1 MAEPVPV
8 EDPAAGR
15 IRVGSVWL
23 LTSFTDGQG
32 AVSYGYDA
40 GNELVS
46 ASEPGGD
53 CTTNPGV
60 NCTRFGYNANGARI
74 STTYPGGTVQNTTVD
89 PSGRPL
95 RITATGPGANGA
107 GTGTVF
113 SDLGYGY
120 TAGTS
125 DRTVVQTRS
134 NTVAEGAPNGSST
147 NYTYDSLNRLT
158 TAAEN
163 LPGGGLNAAWSYAY
177 DGAGNR
183 TAQHVVVPGGQTV
196 DTSYT
201 YTPDNRLIQ
210 RNGDPT
216 NIAYDPTGNQTSY
229 PATGAVPGNTTAA
242 APQSSTQYDTA
253 NHSTIVTSAGTPVTM
268 TYLNP
273 DQNQRITAGGTYY
286 GTGVLGVSYQTTNA
300 ATTAFTRTPGGQPG
314 EHAHRQWEPVLP
326 HRQPRLRHRPRRR
339 PRPEGR
345 RLLLRPLRRHPHH
358 HRHRHRRPHPSQ
370 RESRPLHQRLPRQR
384 QRPLQARLP
393 LLRHPPGPLH
403 PTGPLRQES
412 NLFAYTGGDPVNF
425 KDLSGKSFLSVVN
438 GFQQGLLVKG

>member
-1 MAEPVPV
+1 
-8 EDPAAGR
+8 
-15 IRVGSVWL
+15 L

-120 TAGTS
+120 TAGT
-125 DRTVVQTRS
+125 RVCTVVQTRS

-201 YTPDNRLIQ
+201 YTPDNRLTQ

-229 PATGAVPGNTTAA
+229 PATGALPGNTTAA
-242 APQSSTQYDTA
+242 SPQTSTQYDTA

-273 DQNQRITAGGTYY
+273 DQNQRVTAGGTYY

-300 ATTAFTRTPGGQPG
+300 ATTTFTRTPGAAWSARAPAVGACTTSPTTK
-314 EHAHRQWEPVLP
+314 APSSASSTAKARRSPATPTTPTAPPAPSPAPPPATSPKPTRIPTATPAATATTTAASTSSATATTTRSRAASPNRTPPARRATCSPTPVATQSTS
-326 HRQPRLRHRPRRR
+326 RT
-339 PRPEGR
+339 
-345 RLLLRPLRRHPHH
+345 
-358 HRHRHRRPHPSQ
+358 SQ
-370 RESRPLHQRLPRQR
+370 ANR
-384 QRPLQARLP
+384 
-393 LLRHPPGPLH
+393 
-403 PTGPLRQES
+403 
-412 NLFAYTGGDPVNF
+412 F
-425 KDLSGKSFLSVVN
+425 
-438 GFQQGLLVKG
+438 

>member
-1 MAEPVPV
+1 V
-8 EDPAAGR
+8 
-15 IRVGSVWL
+15 
-23 LTSFTDGQG
+23 
-32 AVSYGYDA
+32 
-40 GNELVS
+40 
-46 ASEPGGD
+46 
-53 CTTNPGV
+53 
-60 NCTRFGYNANGARI
+60 
-74 STTYPGGTVQNTTVD
+74 
-89 PSGRPL
+89 
-95 RITATGPGANGA
+95 
-107 GTGTVF
+107 
-113 SDLGYGY
+113 
-120 TAGTS
+120 
-125 DRTVVQTRS
+125 
-134 NTVAEGAPNGSST
+134 
-147 NYTYDSLNRLT
+147 
-158 TAAEN
+158 
-163 LPGGGLNAAWSYAY
+163 GGLNAAWSYAY

-242 APQSSTQYDTA
+242 APQTSTQYDTA

-273 DQNQRITAGGTYY
+273 DQNQRITAGGAYY

-345 RLLLRPLRRHPHH
+345 RLLLRPYGATRTITGTATGDLTQANANPDRYTSGYRDNDSGLYKLGYRYYDTLQGRFTQQDPSGRRATCSPTPVATQSTS
-358 HRHRHRRPHPSQ
+358 RTSQ
-370 RESRPLHQRLPRQR
+370 ANR
-384 QRPLQARLP
+384 
-393 LLRHPPGPLH
+393 
-403 PTGPLRQES
+403 
-412 NLFAYTGGDPVNF
+412 F
-425 KDLSGKSFLSVVN
+425 
-438 GFQQGLLVKG
+438 